1 MRESFAA
8 AFATRTRAEWEKV
21 FGGTDACAAP
31 VLTWQ
36 EAQSHAHLAARAT
49 LADVG
54 GSVLPG
60 PAPRFSR
67 TPGRAAGTAPPAGS
81 STIAEVI
88 EAWQH

>member
-8 AFATRTRAEWEKV
+8 AFATRTRAEWEAV
-21 FGGTDACAAP
+21 FDGKDACAAP
-31 VLTWQ
+31 VLSWQ
-36 EAQSHAHLAARAT
+36 EAQSHPHLAARAT
-49 LADVG
+49 LAAVD
-54 GSVLPG
+54 GSVLPA

-67 TPGRAAGTAPPAGS
+67 TPGRAAGTASAAGS